1 MAKKKIYVVA
11 KGKKPGIYTAWAGK
25 GQAQEQVTGQG
36 GAVYKSFS
44 SAGPAVEWLETVEG
58 HHPAL
63 MTELKKLPGASRRS
77 EVLRV
82 PDGDVAIYTDGACS
96 GNPGPGG
103 YGCVILHGDQR
114 VELSAGFNLTTN
126 NRMEILACIAGIEAI
141 AEMGETRA
149 TLVTDSRYVVNA
161 VTKGWA
167 KKWRSRRWMR
177 TDIEPAKN
185 PDLWERMLDLLDA
198 NDVRF
203 RWVKGHA
210 GHADNER
217 CDELAV
223 AAAAG
228 SDLPPD
234 AGFRDD
240 KPLTLF

>member
-11 KGKKPGIYTAWAGK
+11 RGKKPGIYKAWAGK
-25 GQAQEQVTGQG
+25 GQAQEQVTGQA
-36 GAVYKSFS
+36 GAIYKSFS
-44 SAGPAVEWLETVEG
+44 SAGPAVEWLETVD
-58 HHPAL
+58 HHPDL
-63 MTELKKLPGASRRS
+63 MAELQKLPGSSRRS
-77 EVLRV
+77 VA
-82 PDGDVAIYTDGACS
+82 PSIDHGDVAIYTDGACT

-103 YGCVILHGDQR
+103 YGCVILNGDRRQER
-114 VELSAGFNLTTN
+114 SAGFSLTTN
-126 NRMEILACIAGIEAI
+126 NRMEILACITGIEAF
-141 AEMGETRA
+141 AETGETRA

-185 PDLWERMLDLLDA
+185 PDLWERLLDLL
-198 NDVRF
+198 NSCDVRF
-203 RWVKGHA
+203 QWVKGHA
-210 GHADNER
+210 GHAENER

-234 AGFRDD
+234 EGFRDD